1 LEKLIKNNELARN
14 EEIEEVEK
22 IIKMKDNKIE
32 QIESEKLE
40 ILKQS
45 ETKQEKITNL

>member
-1 LEKLIKNNELARN
+1 MEKLIKNNELARN
-14 EEIEEVEK
+14 EEIEEVKK
-22 IIKMKDNKIE
+22 ILKMKDNKIE

>member
-1 LEKLIKNNELARN
+1 MEKLIKNNELARN

-22 IIKMKDNKIE
+22 ILKMKDNKIE

>member
-22 IIKMKDNKIE
+22 ILKMKDNKIE

>member
-14 EEIEEVEK
+14 EEIEEVKK
-22 IIKMKDNKIE
+22 ILKMKDNKIE